1 MTAVCTKGV
10 ESLSSGTNEGEAYTQ
25 FWAAVLVKINTEKKV
40 SEKLNALGI
49 HTYLPVQSEY
59 HKWSDRR
66 KKIDRIVI
74 PMIVFVKID
83 RTLERRLLTY
93 SYIYKFISYPG
104 QSHAAAIPDYQIER
118 LKYMLNQSDM
128 KVEFNSCKFEIGD
141 EVEIARGPLK
151 GLSGRLCY
159 VDNGKPLIG
168 IYLDMLGYACVTI
181 DKNDVEIKNKAI

>member
-1 MTAVCTKGV
+1 MAIQNDSIKIGEYIFC
-10 ESLSSGTNEGEAYTQ
+10 GTRGWTVPEENKEFSPED
-25 FWAAVLVKINTEKKV
+25 
-40 SEKLNALGI
+40 EKL
-49 HTYLPVQSEY
+49 
-59 HKWSDRR
+59 
-66 KKIDRIVI
+66 
-74 PMIVFVKID
+74 
-83 RTLERRLLTY
+83 
-93 SYIYKFISYPG
+93 YKRE
-104 QSHAAAIPDYQIER
+104 IER